1 MRRACLVYNPTAGRY
16 PSSLL
21 AERAAGLL
29 RERGWEIAIEQ
40 SHSGRHITQLSRRA
54 AENELDAFFIMG
66 GDGSINLAAAGLIY
80 SNTALG
86 VLPAGTSNV
95 WAQEL
100 GLASLARSRR
110 ACVEDSA
117 LRQSGATVRKVD
129 VGLCNDQPFLLW
141 AGVGLDAFV
150 VHRLEPRSR
159 WEKYLSI
166 PSYALKAAWSA
177 SLWHGMNLGVEVDG
191 TSIRGHYLMGVVSNV
206 RRYAGGLTI
215 LSPQAHLDDGMMD
228 LWLFKGENMADTVQ
242 IALELVAGLH
252 LRSDQAQ
259 HISFSQLHLESDSP
273 MFIQIDG
280 EPYNSKGG
288 VTIQIATAAL
298 PVLIP
303 QHTSNPLFSTD
314 SS

>member
-40 SHSGRHITQLSRRA
+40 SHSGGHVTQLSRRA
-54 AENELDAFFIMG
+54 AENCLDAFFIMG

-100 GLASLARSRR
+100 GLASLGRSRR

-117 LRQSGATVRKVD
+117 LRQAGAIVRKVD
-129 VGLCNDQPFLLW
+129 IGLCNNQPFLLW

-159 WEKYLSI
+159 LEKYLSI
-166 PSYALKAAWSA
+166 PSYALKATWSA
-177 SLWHGMNLGVEVDG
+177 SLWHGMNLVAEVDG
-191 TSIRGHYLMGVVSNV
+191 TNIRGHYLLGVVSNV

-215 LSPQAHLDDGMMD
+215 LSPQAHLDDGIMD
-228 LWLFKGENMADTVQ
+228 LWLFKGKNMADTIQ
-242 IALELVAGLH
+242 IALELLAGRH
-252 LRSDQAQ
+252 VRSDQAQ
-259 HISFSQLHLESDSP
+259 HVSFSQLHLESDSP
-273 MFIQIDG
+273 MFVQLDG
-280 EPYNSKGG
+280 EPYNSKAG
-288 VTIQIATAAL
+288 VTIQVAAAAL
-298 PVLIP
+298 PILIP
-303 QHTSNPLFSTD
+303 QHTSNPLFPTD